1 MKRTID
7 IVTPD
12 GKVPSWTYTPDKGN
26 FVKGAVLFFMDA
38 MGPRPA
44 MDEMAQ
50 KLANAGYFVLL
61 PDLFYRFGAYGP
73 FSGSSFG
80 DPQSRE
86 KLVKMINETTAAMTV
101 EDAATF
107 IAALEGEGY
116 SGPYG
121 VVGYCMAGRRA
132 LTVAAR
138 YPERFAAVASFHGA
152 GLASNGPDSPH
163 LLASEIK
170 ARIYVGTAAEDGSF
184 PPEQSTRFVDAF
196 RNAGADFALENY
208 VGMQHGWAVPDR
220 DGVYDEAGA
229 DRHWRRLLQLFDET
243 IR

>member
-1 MKRTID
+1 
-7 IVTPD
+7 
-12 GKVPSWTYTPDKGN
+12 
-26 FVKGAVLFFMDA
+26 
-38 MGPRPA
+38 
-44 MDEMAQ
+44 
-50 KLANAGYFVLL
+50 
-61 PDLFYRFGAYGP
+61 
-73 FSGSSFG
+73 
-80 DPQSRE
+80 
-86 KLVKMINETTAAMTV
+86 
-101 EDAATF
+101 
-107 IAALEGEGY
+107 
-116 SGPYG
+116 
-121 VVGYCMAGRRA
+121 MAGRRA

-163 LLASEIK
+163 LLASDIK

-196 RNAGADFALENY
+196 RNAGADFALESY
-208 VGMQHGWAVPDR
+208 VGMQHGWTVPDR